1 MAAMNVLIKFID
13 TIESL
18 AKSNSLREG
27 DVQNYIKEVLMKAAE
42 AVECERVNAW
52 LFDKNHNSLDSLLAY
67 NQKTEEYSSEPSLN
81 RKMFPQYFKFLTKN
95 ELIVAD
101 DARTEP
107 MNKELVEAYLIPNDI
122 YSMTDVPL
130 RSEGK
135 MIGVICF
142 EFTGQ
147 FHTWTKEEE
156 KFMQSV
162 AQLLSLSLETDA
174 KKKYRE
180 QLESLVKQKDILI
193 KEINHRVKNNISII
207 LSLINMQE
215 RKVKDPED
223 EVLFEDLKNKV
234 FSMSAV
240 QEQLHNKQE
249 VDKIEIKEYL
259 DSLIK
264 NLRNSFDPEN
274 NVTATLDLDHIK
286 LDIIKAI
293 PLGLIAN
300 EVITNSFKY
309 AFPDHKNPELHIGC
323 KKDRNEI
330 NIVFRDNGP
339 GKNDNIGEGMGMEII
354 ESLTEQIDGTFKQY
368 NDNGLVTELHFKI

>member
-1 MAAMNVLIKFID
+1 MAAMNVLIKFIN

-18 AKSNSLREG
+18 AKSDSLREG
-27 DVQNYIKEVLMKAAE
+27 DVQTYIKEVLAKAAE
-42 AVECERVNAW
+42 AIECERVNAW
-52 LFDKNHNSLDSLLAY
+52 LFNNKDSSLDSLLAY
-67 NQKTEEYSSEPSLN
+67 NQKTETFTKEASLS

-95 ELIVAD
+95 EIIVSD
-101 DARTEP
+101 DARQEP
-107 MNKELVEAYLIPNDI
+107 MNEELVDAYLIPNDI

-147 FHTWTKEEE
+147 FHAWTKEEE

-180 QLESLVKQKDILI
+180 ELERLVNQKDILI
-193 KEINHRVKNNISII
+193 REINHRVKNNITII
-207 LSLINMQE
+207 HSLINMQQ
-215 RKVKDPED
+215 RQAHDPQD

-234 FSMSAV
+234 FSMAAV
-240 QEQLHNKQE
+240 QEQLHSKKE

-259 DSLIK
+259 NNLIN
-264 NLRNSFDPEN
+264 NLQNSFDPEN
-274 NVTATLDLDHIK
+274 KVVSTLDLDPIT
-286 LDIIKAI
+286 LDITKAI

-309 AFPDHKNPELHIGC
+309 AFRGLKDPKLQISC
-323 KKDRNEI
+323 KKKKGEI
-330 NIVFRDNGP
+330 SIVFRDNGP
-339 GKNDNIGEGMGMEII
+339 GKHEDAGQGMGMEII
-354 ESLTEQIDGTFKQY
+354 ESLSEQIEGEYKQY
-368 NDNGLVTELHFKI
+368 NDNGLVTELHFKV